1 MCPICHLGQ
10 KISNLACLTNN
21 QEIIKESYEYHFDK
35 KKARRLEYK
44 NQLNNLDS
52 SELLLV
58 MDFKANI
65 CLQQCATEFNNEFY
79 TLPQRSIF
87 SIAANFRCGNT
98 VKQVFFISFQKYS
111 TTPQNL

>member
-1 MCPICHLGQ
+1 M
-10 KISNLACLTNN
+10 
-21 QEIIKESYEYHFDK
+21 
-35 KKARRLEYK
+35 EYK

-65 CLQQCATEFNNEFY
+65 CLQQCATELNNEFY

-98 VKQVFFISFQKYS
+98 VKQVFFDFISKILNHSTKFVIECVKYDKFHYFQTNFKRN
-111 TTPQNL
+111 QKNKDMGG